1 MRANKTKAGN
11 LHTGTTEE
19 TRKVFGAW
27 TVNTRIVVVAPSFF
41 VCYCCG
47 CAVLARD
54 PLRRQVANV
63 NCVHK
68 LQHNCK
74 FA

>member
-1 MRANKTKAGN
+1 MRANKTKAAEKQEGDKKSFWR
-11 LHTGTTEE
+11 LDS
-19 TRKVFGAW
+19 KYSLCCCCCCPFFLCV
-27 TVNTRIVVVAPSFF
+27 IVA
-41 VCYCCG
+41 
-47 CAVLARD
+47 AVLARD